1 MLVVDLLRRKRDGLE
16 LEGAEL
22 RELVEA
28 YTRDE
33 VPDYQMAA
41 FLMAVYFKGMN
52 DKELAAWVDAM
63 LHSGQVLDMSDIEGF
78 KVDKHSTGGV
88 GDKIS
93 LILAPLAVAAGL
105 KVPMISG
112 RGLGHTGGTLDKLES
127 IPGFDVRF
135 PVSRFRELVE
145 QFGCGLI
152 GQTGEVAPAD
162 KRLYALRDVTAT
174 VECIPLIASS
184 IMSKKLAEG
193 IEALVLDVKVGTGA
207 FMRELDQARE
217 LAMTMIGIGERMNR
231 PVSALLTN
239 MDQPLGLAVG
249 NALEVA
255 ECIEIMQGKGG
266 PEDIIVLSVELV
278 LEMMALAGMVEDRDQ
293 TRAHLRDLMVNGEA
307 LAHFKS
313 IIVAHGGEGSICDD
327 PWSALPRAKTVLR
340 WEATEAGVIEE
351 MDTREIGLAALE
363 LGAGRRKKE
372 DDVDHAVGLVFE
384 RKLGDKL
391 EVGDLI
397 AHLHVNDSSNVD
409 ACMMRLN
416 RSLKLGDGSGYVEKP
431 LILDRIVK

>member
-16 LEGAEL
+16 LEAEEL

-33 VPDYQMAA
+33 VPDYQMSA

-135 PVSRFRELVE
+135 PVTRFRELVE

-193 IEALVLDVKVGTGA
+193 IDALVLDVKVGTGA
-207 FMRELDQARE
+207 FMREIDQARE
-217 LAMTMIGIGERMNR
+217 LAHTMIGIGERMNR

-266 PEDIIVLSVELV
+266 PQDIIDLSVELV
-278 LEMMALAGMVEDRDQ
+278 LEMMALAGKVQDRDQ
-293 TRAHLRDLMVNGEA
+293 TRARLNELMVNGQA
-307 LAHFKS
+307 LEHFKR
-313 IIVAHGGEGSICDD
+313 IIVAHGGDGRICDD
-327 PWSALPRAKTVLR
+327 PWSALPRAKRVLE
-340 WEATEAGVIEE
+340 WKATGAGVIEE

-384 RKLGDKL
+384 RKLGDELK
-391 EVGDLI
+391 VGDVI
-397 AHLHVNDSSNVD
+397 AHLHVNDESD
-409 ACMMRLN
+409 LEACMMRLN
-416 RSLKLGDGSGYVEKP
+416 RSLKLGDGSGDVSKP